1 MSQILRPKSLAIGSA
16 SFQTISPQYKQKS
29 GFVPTL
35 TKSMNKTLKLVYHR
49 FIFIATG
56 KIKNFLAHKGEYMS
70 LKAVIG
76 RLFL

>member
-1 MSQILRPKSLAIGSA
+1 
-16 SFQTISPQYKQKS
+16 
-29 GFVPTL
+29 
-35 TKSMNKTLKLVYHR
+35 MNKTLKLVYHR